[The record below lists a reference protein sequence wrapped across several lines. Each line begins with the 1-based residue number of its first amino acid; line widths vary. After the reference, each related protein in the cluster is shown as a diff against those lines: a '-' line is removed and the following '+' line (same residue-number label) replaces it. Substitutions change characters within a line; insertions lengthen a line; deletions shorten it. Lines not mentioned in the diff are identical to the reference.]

1 MHMRDWRGSARRR
14 CLTWLMDKRNRKAL
28 MVTGMLLAGISGV
41 IAITLATGDPAAVW
55 PSDAERDDSLVPQLA
70 GGAIA
75 GGTVGFL
82 AGWGHGVVKGR
93 RERRL
98 SVARAPRPTSALGL
112 GVKWMFEGWRLWTFG
127 LAAILAAALYIAALF
142 VPELR
147 ERAAEAFTGDVA
159 LANFLGGASLGW
171 ALILKGRELRRGKE
185 QIKVAEEYLAIRE
198 ARLHDDFNAMW
209 HKRLERQHLWEAEK
223 TAQLYEQILDQQA
236 RGLLPCPN
244 CSDQGDQRKSA

>member
-1 MHMRDWRGSARRR
+1 MRMRDWRGSVRRR
-14 CLTWLMDKRNRKAL
+14 CLIWLMDKRNIKVL
-28 MVTGMLLAGISGV
+28 MVAGLLLAGISVV
-41 IAITLATGDPAAVW
+41 IAISLVTDHAAPW
-55 PSDAERDDSLVPQLA
+55 LPDAERDDNLVPQLA
-70 GGAIA
+70 TGAIA
-75 GGTVGFL
+75 GGLVGFL
-82 AGWGHGVVKGR
+82 AGWAKGMLEERHKR
-93 RERRL
+93 R
-98 SVARAPRPTSALGL
+98 SSAPGAPRPTSALGL

-127 LAAILAAALYIAALF
+127 LATIVIVALYVAALF
-142 VPELR
+142 VPGMR
-147 ERAAEAFTGDVA
+147 ERAADAFSGDMV

-209 HKRLERQHLWEAEK
+209 HKRLEQQHLWEAEK

-244 CSDQGDQRKSA
+244 CSDRGDQRKSA